1 MSSESD
7 LRHLILRDVD
17 LVTLNHVILQD
28 GLHSILTLN
37 LQVRLV
43 SLSLR
48 NTKIIS
54 GSGQTPCHS

>member
-1 MSSESD
+1 MSSESY

-48 NTKIIS
+48 YIKIIS